1 MEDLRVLVTDDG
13 KTLIDD
19 EGSLI
24 RCATHW
30 RDDKYFYQ
38 NLTAR
43 LAYAAVSLSFA
54 FVLCALNSSIRALE
68 RPKALVLWLQNL
80 LA

>member
-1 MEDLRVLVTDDG
+1 MADLVKSMDPNAQSSILYDCVAVYLAFSEEGVGMEDLRVLVTDDG

-30 RDDKYFYQ
+30 LDDKYFYQ

-43 LAYAAVSLSFA
+43 LA
-54 FVLCALNSSIRALE
+54 
-68 RPKALVLWLQNL
+68 
-80 LA
+80 